1 MRILHAEVD
10 EVATIDNS
18 EQLVKDAKEAGKTNI
33 ELVRQVN
40 SAWSSD
46 ANLTQSH
53 TNQETQRNLTT
64 NNLIAGFFFS
74 RYRFSAIPFLQLK
87 TKLTYLYMYLN
98 G

>member
-1 MRILHAEVD
+1 VRILHAEVD

-46 ANLTQSH
+46 A
-53 TNQETQRNLTT
+53 
-64 NNLIAGFFFS
+64 I
-74 RYRFSAIPFLQLK
+74 
-87 TKLTYLYMYLN
+87 
-98 G
+98 

>member
-1 MRILHAEVD
+1 MTLLWRCPVRILHAEVD

-46 ANLTQSH
+46 ANLTQS
-53 TNQETQRNLTT
+53 
-64 NNLIAGFFFS
+64 
-74 RYRFSAIPFLQLK
+74 LK
-87 TKLTYLYMYLN
+87 N
-98 G
+98 